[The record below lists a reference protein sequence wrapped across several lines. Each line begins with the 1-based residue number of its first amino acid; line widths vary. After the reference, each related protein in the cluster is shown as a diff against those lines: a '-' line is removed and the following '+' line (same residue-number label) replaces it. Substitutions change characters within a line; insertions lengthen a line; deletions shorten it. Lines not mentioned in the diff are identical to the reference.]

1 MAVADDERVT
11 LDELEPVDTGDPDEL
26 EITIDEDDEERDR
39 RDSARELDGIV
50 VARALEAATRS
61 APTNMRLA
69 TLETWRL
76 DIDRWRLRLTGVD
89 DTNGKI
95 GKLGETIAELRR
107 DVGDRKECERVRAVG
122 RHRRHRCRSGPSAAA
137 ALPHHRPTRPR
148 RRPPPRCARRV
159 VGPAPRAL
167 LGVGGRRRPGARPD
181 QLTVRSRR
189 R

>member
-76 DIDRWRLRLTGVD
+76 DLDRWRLRLTGVD

-107 DVGDRKECERVRAVG
+107 DVGDRKECERVRAAADTVDTG
-122 RHRRHRCRSGPSAAA
+122 RKRAIAAVITAGLALGGAGWAVVRDARRDAAEA
-137 ALPHHRPTRPR
+137 TMKRMELELRVRNNERRLDELER
-148 RRPPPRCARRV
+148 RRTP
-159 VGPAPRAL
+159 
-167 LGVGGRRRPGARPD
+167 
-181 QLTVRSRR
+181 
-189 R
+189 